1 MAVEGVAGLIGSHA
15 PSAVLPGHSGETP
28 AALLPGGSRGRSD
41 SGAAGTVGVEVE
53 VQRASPAVPAVVN
66 SSTNFVRD
74 RSTGLVTIEIV
85 DSTTGALI
93 RKIPIRDYVQIVMD
107 GRNAKGALFEARR

>member
-1 MAVEGVAGLIGSHA
+1 MAVEGVAGLLGSYA
-15 PSAVLPGHSGETP
+15 PSAVLPGQSGEAQ
-28 AALLPGGSRGRSD
+28 AAPLPGHSRGLGD
-41 SGAAGTVGVEVE
+41 SGTAGTVGVDVE
-53 VQRASPAVPAVVN
+53 VQRTSPAVPAVVN

-107 GRNAKGALFEARR
+107 GKNAKGALFEARR